1 MSEDHSWPVSNV
13 AELEAG
19 VDVAAQML
27 QRYNPALDTWDLP
40 RTGEFWDAVA
50 DAHRDTHT
58 GRDTTVAVIDGGFDT
73 TIPAL
78 SGFPVDGDD
87 PGHTAHG
94 SVVALLVRQVAPEA
108 QLRLFTVTR
117 DGAVDP
123 DLVASAIRRA
133 AADGAQVI
141 NLSLGW
147 KVDLPEEVLRD
158 VSPSQVVGWRRHLRL
173 PPHPVSDAV
182 AEARAQGVTVIA
194 ACGNKATSVLIPA
207 VTDDAL
213 AIGFLTV
220 LDLGDG
226 ELSGIAPTGYSQS
239 RYADVKLVQ
248 PANVLGSSFASPLFA
263 GFAATSPNRDAFRA
277 YATAIAIA
285 AVASD
290 YMIGWAGTS
299 WNDAAATIDDWFKQA
314 LLALPHRHLPAVGPC
329 HTCAVL
335 AVPAYLNWGLW
346 KLRWSDLDGAEE
358 LFRAVTVFAPSN
370 AKAKANLAVT
380 LAAKAALT

>member
-1 MSEDHSWPVSNV
+1 MSEDHPWPVSDV

-40 RTGEFWDAVA
+40 KTGEFWDAVA

-78 SGFPVDGDD
+78 SSFPVDGDD
-87 PGHTAHG
+87 PGRTAHG

-133 AADGAQVI
+133 TADGAHVI

-147 KVDLPEEVLRD
+147 KVELPEEVLRD

-173 PPHPVSDAV
+173 PSHPVSDAV
-182 AEARAQGVTVIA
+182 AEARAQGVTVVA

-207 VTDDAL
+207 VTDDAGLRWLSPPRREAPAAVSKPL
-213 AIGFLTV
+213 APGAATRP
-220 LDLGDG
+220 
-226 ELSGIAPTGYSQS
+226 APT
-239 RYADVKLVQ
+239 
-248 PANVLGSSFASPLFA
+248 P
-263 GFAATSPNRDAFRA
+263 
-277 YATAIAIA
+277 ATAPRR
-285 AVASD
+285 SPRH
-290 YMIGWAGTS
+290 THRS
-299 WNDAAATIDDWFKQA
+299 
-314 LLALPHRHLPAVGPC
+314 ALPRPSQLPPRVGRGPRPRRR
-329 HTCAVL
+329 
-335 AVPAYLNWGLW
+335 PARCGCSTGG
-346 KLRWSDLDGAEE
+346 R
-358 LFRAVTVFAPSN
+358 
-370 AKAKANLAVT
+370 
-380 LAAKAALT
+380 